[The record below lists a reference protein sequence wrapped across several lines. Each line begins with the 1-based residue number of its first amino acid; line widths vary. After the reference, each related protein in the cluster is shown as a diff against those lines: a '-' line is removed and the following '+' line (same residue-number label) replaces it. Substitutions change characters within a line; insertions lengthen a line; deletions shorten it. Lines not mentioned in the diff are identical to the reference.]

1 MKRASALA
9 TPCDAESLAAGR
21 ARCKA
26 ALAACSLAVEADALC
41 DARCVNGRVLVAP
54 TADADPAVAAAPAAG
69 SPRLY
74 GAFLA
79 AFYAL
84 LYYCTRGSSSSS
96 RDAPRRRSSRGGR
109 IACIIGADVL
119 GQEWLFARGHE
130 TRARLVGWTSIEK
143 TSSEL

>member
-1 MKRASALA
+1 MRGA
-9 TPCDAESLAAGR
+9 P
-21 ARCKA
+21 ARTF
-26 ALAACSLAVEADALC
+26 CSSDPRENALC

-54 TADADPAVAAAPAAG
+54 TVDAGPAVAAAPAAG

-96 RDAPRRRSSRGGR
+96 RDAPRRRSSRGR
-109 IACIIGADVL
+109 PH
-119 GQEWLFARGHE
+119 RYH
-130 TRARLVGWTSIEK
+130 RLD
-143 TSSEL
+143 

>member
-9 TPCDAESLAAGR
+9 TPCDADSLSAGR

-26 ALAACSLAVEADALC
+26 ALAACSLADDADALC

-54 TADADPAVAAAPAAG
+54 NVDAGPAVAATPAAG

-96 RDAPRRRSSRGGR
+96 RDAPRRRSSR
-109 IACIIGADVL
+109 
-119 GQEWLFARGHE
+119 ARPH
-130 TRARLVGWTSIEK
+130 RYHRLD
-143 TSSEL
+143 